1 VELNKPWPFWG
12 KKGGKAL
19 DLAGGVRVDV
29 FWDLRSAKFAASSS
43 SPEPAAGFYVA
54 LACNREVVLLLGDG
68 NKRARSRPSLEG
80 DGKKDAYKRTR
91 SRPSLEDAVLVC
103 RRETVL
109 GCRTFGARARLD
121 ARRSKEHEIGVDIAL
136 LAVNFLHRRCGSC
149 SLTSRTC
156 SGSSGEMR
164 RCSSTRRR
172 CR

>member
-68 NKRARSRPSLEG
+68 NKRARSRPSLE
-80 DGKKDAYKRTR
+80 
-91 SRPSLEDAVLVC
+91 DAVLVC

-164 RCSSTRRR
+164 RCSSSRRR